1 VSSGKLWGQPYFRWG
16 GGGGDDDGGDDSE
29 DDDYNAQNQIQ
40 NLES

>member
-1 VSSGKLWGQPYFRWG
+1 MSSGKLWGQPYFRWG
-16 GGGGDDDGGDDSE
+16 GGGGDDDCGDDSE

>member
-1 VSSGKLWGQPYFRWG
+1 MSSGKLWGQPYFRWG